1 MERILSSTLSNEKLL
16 VQWLIPG
23 IIALTPYFFMVVFSI
38 YDLKVYLSSQMLLA
52 TTIFIILSICIGLVL
67 DIVGTY
73 VEHYSFDKRLQV
85 MVDESNFNKD
95 CLPKLYPNFYKD
107 WNGYLLSNFKKDEE
121 PIIIRYIRATLFRM
135 KFEVSM
141 GLALIVFV
149 TGSTLYYN
157 MFHIDISIWK
167 VTIFLVICLSIGI
180 VLVFHEGFNSAR
192 ILANSRQLLA
202 NRFEEKE
209 ETAIMTYDI
218 NLNVRFNQNQDE
230 EILED

>member
-1 MERILSSTLSNEKLL
+1 
-16 VQWLIPG
+16 
-23 IIALTPYFFMVVFSI
+23 
-38 YDLKVYLSSQMLLA
+38 
-52 TTIFIILSICIGLVL
+52 
-67 DIVGTY
+67 
-73 VEHYSFDKRLQV
+73 
-85 MVDESNFNKD
+85 
-95 CLPKLYPNFYKD
+95 
-107 WNGYLLSNFKKDEE
+107 
-121 PIIIRYIRATLFRM
+121 
-135 KFEVSM
+135 
-141 GLALIVFV
+141 
-149 TGSTLYYN
+149 